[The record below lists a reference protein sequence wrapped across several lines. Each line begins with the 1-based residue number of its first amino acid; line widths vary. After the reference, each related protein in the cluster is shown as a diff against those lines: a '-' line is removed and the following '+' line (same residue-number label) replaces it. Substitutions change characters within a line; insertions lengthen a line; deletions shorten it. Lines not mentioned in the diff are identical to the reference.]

1 MIVGVTI
8 YFKGAARAKWCESMD
23 NGVRRTEI
31 EHDKEEIYFDD
42 RFCLWGQ
49 GKKYLPF
56 HLLLI
61 LQHP

>member
-1 MIVGVTI
+1 MTI

-49 GKKYLPF
+49 GKTSF
-56 HLLLI
+56 SILLSITSL
-61 LQHP
+61 